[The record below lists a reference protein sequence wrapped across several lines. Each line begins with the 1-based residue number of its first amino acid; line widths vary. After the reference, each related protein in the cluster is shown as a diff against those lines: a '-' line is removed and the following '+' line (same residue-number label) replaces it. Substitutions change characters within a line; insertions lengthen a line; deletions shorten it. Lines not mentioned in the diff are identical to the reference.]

1 MAASLTFD
9 MDHRLDNRILCAPG
23 RLYLIETQEASVE
36 DSVNSVTPIPQPA
49 SIVPTQAGD
58 SRLAWTPKLA
68 YAGGGLTDYFYLN
81 LDSVLIW
88 PVLAINL
95 KMNTILLGIAMA
107 VARAIG
113 CLTDPVAG
121 NLSDNIET
129 RWGRRRPF
137 ILLFGVL
144 GGLFIPLVWTPP
156 SESQMSLFWY
166 TLMIWTLITILYS
179 FFTVPYNALG
189 YELTSDYDD
198 RTRVFSWRGYVQIL
212 AAFAAAWVWWFVMR
226 PGFHGA
232 LNGAR
237 YLSVIIGLM
246 MMLCALW
253 TFLGTRE
260 KVKLVRR
267 PHMNILAAIRLA
279 MKDKAFVLIQAALL
293 LMLVG
298 MNWTSSLGIYLQVY
312 YACRGNQQLASSL
325 SGVGGSVVVIPSLIG
340 MRLAAWISERLG
352 KRESVLLCIFLTLLS
367 VLSVTWILTPQ
378 HPYWVIFNWMVNGM
392 TVPAIIMLFSSMTAD
407 VCDEDQLVTGRR
419 REGIFSAVNSLVTKI
434 ALITG
439 TVLGGMMPAL
449 VGYTNSKIAPTLD
462 QLGHMKVLLIVSQ
475 LIPIACAG
483 MFIFFYPIT
492 RQRARETQA
501 KLQVSVAG

>member
-1 MAASLTFD
+1 MDDSLKSEMPNPQSVLSGTAST
-9 MDHRLDNRILCAPG
+9 G
-23 RLYLIETQEASVE
+23 R
-36 DSVNSVTPIPQPA
+36 
-49 SIVPTQAGD
+49 

-95 KMNTILLGIAMA
+95 KMNTILLGVAMA
-107 VARAIG
+107 VARAVG

-121 NLSDNIET
+121 NLSDNIQT

-137 ILLFGVL
+137 ILLFGIL
-144 GGLFIPLVWTPP
+144 GGLLIPLVWTPP
-156 SESQMSLFWY
+156 STAQMSLFWY
-166 TLMIWTLITILYS
+166 TLVIWMLVTVLYS

-237 YLSVIIGLM
+237 YLSVLIGLL
-246 MMLCALW
+246 MMLCAMG

-260 KVKLVRR
+260 NVKMVRR
-267 PHMNILAAIRLA
+267 PRMSIIAAVRLA
-279 MKDKAFVLIQAALL
+279 IKDKPFVMIQSALL
-293 LMLVG
+293 LILVG

-325 SGVGGSVVVIPSLIG
+325 SGIGGSIVVIPSLIG

-367 VLSVTWILTPQ
+367 VLSVVWILTPN
-378 HPYWVIFNWMVNGM
+378 HPYWVILNWIINGM
-392 TVPAIIMLFSSMTAD
+392 TIPAIIMLFSSMTAD

-419 REGIFSAVNSLVTKI
+419 REGIFSAVNSLVTKV

-449 VGYTNSKIAPTLD
+449 AGYINSKAAPTSV
-462 QLGHMKVLLIVSQ
+462 QLAHMKALLIISQ
-475 LIPIACAG
+475 IIPIACAG
-483 MFIFFYPIT
+483 AFIYFYPIT

-501 KLQVSVAG
+501 KIQAVVAG

>member
-1 MAASLTFD
+1 MDDSLNSEMPNPQSVLSGTAST
-9 MDHRLDNRILCAPG
+9 G
-23 RLYLIETQEASVE
+23 S
-36 DSVNSVTPIPQPA
+36 
-49 SIVPTQAGD
+49 
-58 SRLAWTPKLA
+58 SRLAWVPKLA

-95 KMNTILLGIAMA
+95 KMNTILLGVAMA
-107 VARAIG
+107 VARAVG

-144 GGLFIPLVWTPP
+144 GGLLIPLVWTPP
-156 SESQMSLFWY
+156 GTAQMSLFWY
-166 TLMIWTLITILYS
+166 TLVIWMLVTILYS

-237 YLSVIIGLM
+237 YLSVLIGLL
-246 MMLCALW
+246 MMLCAMW

-260 KVKLVRR
+260 KVKMSRQPR
-267 PHMNILAAIRLA
+267 MSILAAVRLA
-279 MKDKAFVLIQAALL
+279 IKDKPFVMIQSALL
-293 LMLVG
+293 LILVG

-325 SGVGGSVVVIPSLIG
+325 SGIGGSVVVIPSLIG

-367 VLSVTWILTPQ
+367 VLSVVWILTPK
-378 HPYWVIFNWMVNGM
+378 HPYWVILNWIVNGM
-392 TVPAIIMLFSSMTAD
+392 TIPAIIMLFSSMTAD
-407 VCDEDQLVTGRR
+407 VCDDDQLVTGRR
-419 REGIFSAVNSLVTKI
+419 REGIFSAVNSLVTKV

-449 VGYTNSKIAPTLD
+449 AGYINSKTAPTSV
-462 QLGHMKVLLIVSQ
+462 QLAHMKALLIVSQ
-475 LIPIACAG
+475 LIPVACAG
-483 MFIFFYPIT
+483 AFIYFYPIT
-492 RQRARETQA
+492 RQRSRETQA
-501 KLQVSVAG
+501 KIQALVAG